1 MGRFRGVDA
10 PEIDLDAYVASLTPS
25 RARDASRA
33 GASAS
38 RDAVRVARWL
48 ENEKVLLLTFRDAA
62 TQRRALGRLSMFVE
76 DPEWR
81 GKVAGAL
88 PSGARGGVAN
98 YSGHNARAREVC
110 AFYAAARREGGCWE
124 DEEAVVEALVRCG
137 ALRRNK
143 DGAVEVSESAMGRGE
158 WCECDGE
165 GEDGEDGDEENVVPE
180 TCVIA
185 VCASGDAREVQDALL
200 HEAMHGLWY
209 ARENYASW
217 CYEFYRG
224 DALGDEE
231 RAIWVDFLRELRY
244 DVSVR
249 EVVVN
254 EFQAYMATERVL
266 FGGDGATANKGKKS
280 GGAFVRAADAL
291 AAMQKKFAAAARDA
305 VPDPPRCGQLTVV
318 WE

>member
-1 MGRFRGVDA
+1 
-10 PEIDLDAYVASLTPS
+10 
-25 RARDASRA
+25 
-33 GASAS
+33 
-38 RDAVRVARWL
+38 
-48 ENEKVLLLTFRDAA
+48 
-62 TQRRALGRLSMFVE
+62 
-76 DPEWR
+76 
-81 GKVAGAL
+81 
-88 PSGARGGVAN
+88 
-98 YSGHNARAREVC
+98 
-110 AFYAAARREGGCWE
+110 
-124 DEEAVVEALVRCG
+124 
-137 ALRRNK
+137 
-143 DGAVEVSESAMGRGE
+143 
-158 WCECDGE
+158 
-165 GEDGEDGDEENVVPE
+165 
-180 TCVIA
+180 
-185 VCASGDAREVQDALL
+185 
-200 HEAMHGLWY
+200 MHGLWY

-280 GGAFVRAADAL
+280 GGAIVRAGDAL